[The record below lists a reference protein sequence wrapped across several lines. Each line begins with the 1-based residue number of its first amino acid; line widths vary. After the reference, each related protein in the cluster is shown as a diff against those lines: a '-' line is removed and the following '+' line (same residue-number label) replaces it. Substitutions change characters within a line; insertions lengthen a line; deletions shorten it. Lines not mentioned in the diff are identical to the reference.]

1 VKLLSETVSRSTQFN
16 KFTTE
21 GENNMRRIIRTACT
35 GLLLCLL
42 GSAAHG
48 VNLIRNG
55 SFESP
60 GVPAGGY
67 ATFSTGQTFSGW
79 SVAEASGNV
88 GVVSG
93 TFTQDGFSFPARSGK
108 QWLDLTGLSQTAT
121 GVAQTVPTTPGAA
134 YTLVFSV
141 GNLVNP
147 TGIFG
152 VSSTVN
158 VLVNG
163 THVFS
168 ATNSRGTGQ
177 TKIVWQK
184 FTTTITATSSRTT
197 ISFVNGDPS
206 GDTLNG
212 IDAISLVPETDDV
225 VGADGPPTSED

>member
-1 VKLLSETVSRSTQFN
+1 
-16 KFTTE
+16 
-21 GENNMRRIIRTACT
+21 MRRIIRTTCT

-48 VNLIRNG
+48 ATLIRNG
-55 SFESP
+55 SFELP
-60 GVPAGGY
+60 VVPAGGY
-67 ATFSTGQTFSGW
+67 ETFSPGQAFPGW
-79 SVAEASGNV
+79 SVVGAPGDV

-93 TFTQDGFSFPARSGK
+93 TFTQNGFDFPARAGR

-121 GVAQTVPTTPGAA
+121 GVAQTVRTTPGAA
-134 YTLVFSV
+134 YTLVFFV

-163 THVFS
+163 TQVFS

-177 TKIVWQK
+177 TKMVWQK

-197 ISFVNGDPS
+197 ISFVNGDLS

-212 IDAISLVPETDDV
+212 LDAVSLIPETDDV
-225 VGADGPPTSED
+225 VGVDGPPTIED

>member
-1 VKLLSETVSRSTQFN
+1 MK
-16 KFTTE
+16 
-21 GENNMRRIIRTACT
+21 RIIKATCT

-48 VNLIRNG
+48 ANLIRNG
-55 SFESP
+55 GFESP
-60 GVPAGGY
+60 GVPDGGY
-67 ATFSTGQTFSGW
+67 ATFSTGEAFSSW
-79 SVAEASGNV
+79 RVVKASGNV

-93 TFTQDGFSFPARSGK
+93 AFTQDGFSFPAKSGK

-134 YTLVFSV
+134 YTLVFFV

-163 THVFS
+163 TQVFS

-177 TKIVWQK
+177 TAMVWQK

-197 ISFVNGDPS
+197 ISFVNGDLS

-212 IDAISLVPETDDV
+212 LDAISLILETDGV
-225 VGADGPPTSED
+225 VGVDGPLKIEN

>member
-1 VKLLSETVSRSTQFN
+1 
-16 KFTTE
+16 
-21 GENNMRRIIRTACT
+21 MRRIIRTTCT

-42 GSAAHG
+42 GSVAHG
-48 VNLIRNG
+48 ANLIRNG

-60 GVPAGGY
+60 GVPDGGY
-67 ATFSTGQTFSGW
+67 ATFSTDQAFSGW
-79 SVAEASGNV
+79 RVVEASGNV

-93 TFTQDGFSFPARSGK
+93 AFTQDGFSFPARSGK

-134 YTLVFSV
+134 YTLVFFV

-152 VSSTVN
+152 GSSTVN

-163 THVFS
+163 TQVFS
-168 ATNSRGTGQ
+168 ATNSRGTGK
-177 TKIVWQK
+177 TAMVWQK
-184 FTTTITATSSRTT
+184 FTATITATSSRTT
-197 ISFVNGDPS
+197 ISFVNGDLS

-212 IDAISLVPETDDV
+212 LDAISLIPETDGV
-225 VGADGPPTSED
+225 AGADGPLQIEN